1 MLTVSIY
8 LAYGMLAA
16 GLLLNLWRLLKGPG
30 MVDRVLALDTMFIN
44 SIAIVILFGIHAG
57 EQLYFEIALLI
68 AMVGFIGTAALC
80 KYFMR
85 GDIIE

>member
-1 MLTVSIY
+1 MLTISIH
-8 LAYGMLAA
+8 LAYVMLGT
-16 GLLLNLWRLLKGPG
+16 GLLLNLWRLLKGPA
-30 MVDRVLALDTMFIN
+30 MTDRVLALDTMYIN
-44 SIAIVILFGIHAG
+44 AIAVVMVFGIHVG

-68 AMVGFIGTAALC
+68 ATVGFISTAALC